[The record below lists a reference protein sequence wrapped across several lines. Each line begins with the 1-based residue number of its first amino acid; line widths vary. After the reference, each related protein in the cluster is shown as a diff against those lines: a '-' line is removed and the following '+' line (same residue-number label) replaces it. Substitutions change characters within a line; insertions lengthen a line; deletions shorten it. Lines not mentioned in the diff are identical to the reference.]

1 MTGPSEDG
9 IQPACK
15 ALVIPV
21 EQTTGKPAYYVG
33 KPNPLMMRTG
43 LKMLGLHSAESCM
56 IGDRMDTGMTS
67 VLVLSGVSTRDTV
80 AQFPYRPTVILNG
93 VGDIPR
99 LAQNGD
105 VIEDGIS
112 SETK

>member
-1 MTGPSEDG
+1 MG
-9 IQPACK
+9 
-15 ALVIPV
+15 V
-21 EQTTGKPAYYVG
+21 
-33 KPNPLMMRTG
+33 
-43 LKMLGLHSAESCM
+43 HSAESCM
-56 IGDRMDTGMTS
+56 IGDRMDTDVIAGIESGMTS

-112 SETK
+112 AKRNNIPFLRVVMCLWHENHIG